1 MLEYVGTD
9 LRSAHEPWEIQPS
22 FSHPSVSQATRSEAG
37 KAPCYLLSLGCTDLP
52 PQQPQV
58 GAQWMVSV
66 SSMEKLVMGLQL
78 WHGTS
83 CACLKMRKPRNCILQ
98 KGTWWWASKVYQ
110 ILRHPYEYFT
120 IFQHLSWPVLTM
132 LSNWN
137 VTPWCCIPRC
147 FKYV

>member
-1 MLEYVGTD
+1 MLE
-9 LRSAHEPWEIQPS
+9 RI
-22 FSHPSVSQATRSEAG
+22 
-37 KAPCYLLSLGCTDLP
+37 CDLP
-52 PQQPQV
+52 MNRGKFNRRSLTQASAKRQDL
-58 GAQWMVSV
+58 
-66 SSMEKLVMGLQL
+66 KLVRLPATCFHLDAQIFHHSSLRWGPMDGFCFIDGKTGDGTATLN
-78 WHGTS
+78 GTS